1 MPSDHDS
8 KIVPFGKYQGRSV
21 EELVADDSYV
31 RWLTAQDW
39 FRTRHATLYQIVI
52 NKGAEPT
59 ETPEH
64 NAIQVRFLDDAFCVA
79 LVESVV
85 GTCSSYALELRWSN
99 SDKIDARIDGLK
111 NRSYD
116 AAKHE
121 WQKEQQEK
129 ERARDKQNIAAL
141 RDLRKQLDKPFSDLT
156 ANIERRFEERGVDV
170 ILRGSI
176 GYASHT
182 GLKVPDSFW
191 DHFHLHIEI
200 KPTVGD
206 DYPAVLRQMRANGSG
221 VLLLAQY
228 TGVGA
233 TYKQLVQT
241 FATAGIRVVTLTAVE
256 ARLAAKER
264 REGEGA
270 QTKGPA

>member
-1 MPSDHDS
+1 MGDS

-52 NKGAEPT
+52 NKGTEPT

-99 SDKIDARIDGLK
+99 EDKIDAHIDALK
-111 NRSYD
+111 KRSYD
-116 AAKHE
+116 AKHE
-121 WQKEQQEK
+121 WQKEQREK
-129 ERARDKQNIAAL
+129 ERARDKQTIVAL
-141 RDLRKQLDKPFSDLT
+141 KDLRKQLDKPFSDLS
-156 ANIERRFEERGVDV
+156 ANIQRRFEEGGIDV
-170 ILRGSI
+170 ILKGHI

-182 GLKVPDSFW
+182 SLKVPDSFL
-191 DHFHLHIEI
+191 DYFELCIEI
-200 KPTVGD
+200 KPTIGD

-233 TYKQLVQT
+233 TYKQMVQT
-241 FATAGIRVVTLTAVE
+241 FATAGIRVVKLAAVE
-256 ARLAAKER
+256 ARLAAKEL
-264 REGEGA
+264 
-270 QTKGPA
+270 T